1 MIRLLLFALFFY
13 LCYTLL
19 NFILR
24 SFASKAV
31 QPPPEKSVD
40 GETMVRDPNCVTYV
54 PRGDAIDKTVRGK
67 QEHFCSEACR
77 DEYVKKEKT

>member
-24 SFASKAV
+24 SFAAKSM
-31 QPPPEKSVD
+31 QPPEKTAD
-40 GETMVRDPNCVTYV
+40 GEAMVRDPQCGTYV
-54 PRGDAIDKTVRGK
+54 PRGDAIAKTIRG
-67 QEHFCSEACR
+67 EHHYFCSEACR
-77 DEYVKKEKT
+77 DEYSGKEKS